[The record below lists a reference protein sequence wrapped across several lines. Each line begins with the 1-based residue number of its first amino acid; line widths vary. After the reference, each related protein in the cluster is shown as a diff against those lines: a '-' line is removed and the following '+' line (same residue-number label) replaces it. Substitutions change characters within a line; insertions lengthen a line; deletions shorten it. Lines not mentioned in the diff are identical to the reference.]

1 MTLDLADDAP
11 HGALLPE
18 PDTAAAASDA
28 DVCIDD
34 DALPGQSAGTWDEP
48 NSGANAAA
56 DDDQPGDIASGQAE
70 PAAPAPA
77 AAAADNPRLQRWA
90 HYLADLEAYASMR
103 VPLASH
109 GTLVRV
115 TGLVMEAGGV
125 RAPVGAVCEVLG
137 DNGHPV
143 QAEVVGFNGDRAYL
157 MATGELTGLRSGA
170 RVTPRAAPHSPPLLG
185 RDNLLWRRSE
195 DRGLHLPMG
204 DGLLGRVID
213 AHGVPMDKLGALN
226 HVRNAPMVRRP
237 INAMD
242 RDPVRRP
249 LDTGVRAINAMLTV
263 GRGQRIGL
271 FAGTGVGKSVLLG
284 MMARYTEAD
293 VIVVGLIG
301 ERGREVKEFIED
313 ILGEA
318 GLARSVVVAAPADAP
333 PLVRMQGATYATA
346 IAEHFRDEGRHVLLL
361 MDSLTRYAMAQ
372 REIALAIGEPPATKG
387 YPPSCFA
394 KLPQL
399 VERSGNGLNGVG
411 SITAFYTVLSEGDDQ
426 QDPIADA
433 ARGIL
438 DGHIVLTRE
447 LAEAGHY
454 PAIDVE
460 KSISRVMAN
469 VAPKAQLDAA
479 RRARALLSK
488 VNKAR
493 DLIQLG
499 AYAPGHDAE
508 LDLAVR
514 LQPQLVALLQQ
525 DMHEPA
531 DLAHSRDQLIALT
544 GS

>member
-1 MTLDLADDAP
+1 
-11 HGALLPE
+11 
-18 PDTAAAASDA
+18 
-28 DVCIDD
+28 
-34 DALPGQSAGTWDEP
+34 
-48 NSGANAAA
+48 
-56 DDDQPGDIASGQAE
+56 
-70 PAAPAPA
+70 
-77 AAAADNPRLQRWA
+77 
-90 HYLADLEAYASMR
+90 
-103 VPLASH
+103 
-109 GTLVRV
+109 
-115 TGLVMEAGGV
+115 
-125 RAPVGAVCEVLG
+125 
-137 DNGHPV
+137 
-143 QAEVVGFNGDRAYL
+143 
-157 MATGELTGLRSGA
+157 
-170 RVTPRAAPHSPPLLG
+170 
-185 RDNLLWRRSE
+185 
-195 DRGLHLPMG
+195 
-204 DGLLGRVID
+204 
-213 AHGVPMDKLGALN
+213 
-226 HVRNAPMVRRP
+226 VRRP

-242 RDPVRRP
+242 RDPVRKP
-249 LDTGVRAINAMLTV
+249 LDTGVRAINAMLTI

-284 MMARYTEAD
+284 MMARYTAAD

-313 ILGEA
+313 ILGEE

-438 DGHIVLTRE
+438 DGHIVLSRE
-447 LAEAGHY
+447 LAESGHF

-460 KSISRVMAN
+460 RSISRVMTA
-469 VAPKAQLDAA
+469 VAPREQLDGA
-479 RRARALLSK
+479 RRARSLLSK
-488 VNKAR
+488 LSKAR

-499 AYAPGHDAE
+499 AYQPGHDQE

-514 LQPQLVALLQQ
+514 LQPQLMALLQQ
-525 DMHEPA
+525 DMHDRAPL
-531 DLAHSRDQLIALT
+531 DMSRAMLCRLVGT
-544 GS
+544 

>member
-1 MTLDLADDAP
+1 MIPDIPLPTADDAALHERP
-11 HGALLPE
+11 LGA
-18 PDTAAAASDA
+18 
-28 DVCIDD
+28 
-34 DALPGQSAGTWDEP
+34 
-48 NSGANAAA
+48 
-56 DDDQPGDIASGQAE
+56 
-70 PAAPAPA
+70 
-77 AAAADNPRLQRWA
+77 RLQRWA
-90 HYLADLEAYASMR
+90 HFVEDLQSCAAVR
-103 VPLASH
+103 LPLPSH
-109 GTLVRV
+109 GTLLRV
-115 TGLVMEAGGV
+115 TGLVMEAAGLRV
-125 RAPVGAVCEVLG
+125 PLGAICDVYPTRSADDASG
-137 DNGHPV
+137 RPV
-143 QAEVVGFNGDRAYL
+143 QAEVVGFHGDRAFL
-157 MATGELTGLRSGA
+157 MATGELHGLSSGA
-170 RVTPRAAPHSPPLLG
+170 RVTPRSPPLQPPQLG
-185 RDNLLWRRSE
+185 RDNPLWRRGE
-195 DRGLHLPMG
+195 DRGLHLPVG
-204 DGLLGRVID
+204 DGLLGRVVD
-213 AHGVPMDKLGALN
+213 AMGEPLDRLGPLQ
-226 HVRNAPMVRRP
+226 HVRNAPMSRRP

-242 RDPVRRP
+242 RDPVRNA
-249 LDTGVRAINAMLTV
+249 LDTGVRAINALLTV
-263 GRGQRIGL
+263 GRGQRLGL

-284 MMARYTEAD
+284 MMARYTEAE

-313 ILGEA
+313 ILGDD
-318 GLARSVVVAAPADAP
+318 GRARSVVVAAPADAP

-460 KSISRVMAN
+460 KSISRVMPA
-469 VAPKAQLDAA
+469 VTPREQQDAA
-479 RRARALLSK
+479 RRARALLSRLT
-488 VNKAR
+488 KAR

-499 AYAPGHDAE
+499 AYTPGHDPE
-508 LDLAVR
+508 LDQAVR
-514 LQPQLVALLQQ
+514 LQPQLIALLQQ
-525 DMHEPA
+525 DMYEPA
-531 DLAHSRDQLIALT
+531 ELADSRDQLLQT
-544 GS
+544 LNSQ